1 MAQAYSNPSSS
12 RTSDDIELPRH
23 DGPFEPRALQDEEQI
38 DPWEEGLG
46 TFDVF
51 ALIVNKMIG
60 TGIYTAPTTV
70 YLMTGSK
77 SLTLGLF
84 GVGFLYCLMRWV
96 LSPYPPDTLRCHAST
111 ESHIYLGSTIG

>member
-1 MAQAYSNPSSS
+1 MASENPNPRSS
-12 RTSDDIELPRH
+12 RSSDDFEQPRH
-23 DGPFEPRALQDEEQI
+23 NGPFEPRALQPEDRTN
-38 DPWEEGLG
+38 PWEEGLG

-84 GVGFLYCLMRWV
+84 GIGFLYCLVRLV
-96 LSPYPPDTLRCHAST
+96 FSPCSPAP
-111 ESHIYLGSTIG
+111 LGQHTSKNLTTAWG